1 MAATATNMDRATSR
15 GATVKCF
22 HCGTPC
28 RDGQFSQSDKS
39 FCCQGCSTVFELL
52 NENGLAG
59 FYDLADTAGVR
70 VRATRAEQFNYLDAA
85 AVRERLVD
93 FQDARLTRATFHI
106 PAIHCIACV
115 WLLENLFRL
124 NAGIGES
131 KVDFPR
137 KEVSVAFATDRVKLS
152 EVVSLLASLG
162 YEPELK
168 FSDLE
173 APRRNPAA
181 RRLWM
186 QLGFAGFAFGNLML
200 LGISDYL
207 GLDTFTG
214 PTFRK
219 LTGFISFALAL
230 PVFFY
235 SALDYWRAAWRG
247 LRRKLLTIEVPI
259 AAGLVAIFAQSSVE
273 VWSGRGAGYFDS
285 LCGLVFFL
293 LCGKLFQQKT
303 FDSLSFE
310 RDYKS
315 FFPLSVNRCTATG
328 EESAALSELRVGDR
342 LTIRHG
348 ELIPADARL
357 AAGAGRIDYS
367 FVTGE
372 SEPAEKAAGDYLYA
386 GGRQIGGAIEIEI
399 LKPVSQS
406 YLTSLWNQEA
416 FRKDKGETLQTLT
429 NIYSFRFTKLVIA
442 IAIGAGLF
450 WLWRDPSRS
459 ILAFTSV
466 LIVACPCALALA
478 APFTLGTALRVLG
491 RRRIYV
497 KSPVVVETL
506 ARVDTLVFDKTGTLT
521 AAGSVAFQGTALTD
535 DERRQLHSLARQS
548 THPLAVS
555 VAESIADVAF
565 TEPVRSFVETAGVGI
580 EGLVGEHEIWMGSAT
595 WLRQRGVKVDSST
608 PAGSTVHVAM
618 DGIYRG
624 HFTLLG
630 AVRPETERLM
640 RELARHYELSL
651 LSGDN
656 EREQARFKTLLGP
669 AATLHFH
676 QSPLDKY
683 EFIRR
688 RQHAGRTVMMV
699 GDGLNDAGA
708 LKQSDVGVAVVERV
722 GAFSPASDVIMA
734 ASMVPQVDG
743 VLRFARQSVRIVRL
757 SFLIS
762 SLYNVIGISIAAAGL
777 LSPVVCAILM
787 PISSLTVVGFA
798 CAATAWAGRHLGA
811 APVAAPSLQP
821 EPMSEA
827 A

>member
-1 MAATATNMDRATSR
+1 M
-15 GATVKCF
+15 KCF

-28 RDGQFSQSDKS
+28 RDGQFSRSDKS

-70 VRATRAEQFNYLDAA
+70 VRATRTEQFNYLDAA

-303 FDSLSFE
+303 FDRLSFE

-372 SEPAEKAAGDYLYA
+372 SAPAEKAAGDYLYA

-491 RRRIYV
+491 RRKIFV

-521 AAGSVAFQGTALTD
+521 AAGSVAFQGTPLTD

-618 DGIYRG
+618 DGTYRG

-656 EREQARFKTLLGP
+656 EREQVRFKTLLGP

-811 APVAAPSLQP
+811 APVAAPALQP

>member
-1 MAATATNMDRATSR
+1 M
-15 GATVKCF
+15 KCF

-28 RDGQFSQSDKS
+28 RDGQFSRSDKC
-39 FCCQGCSTVFELL
+39 FCCQGCATVFELL

-124 NAGIGES
+124 NPGIGES

-259 AAGLVAIFAQSSVE
+259 AAGLLAIFAQSSVE

-303 FDSLSFE
+303 FDRLSFE

-357 AAGAGRIDYS
+357 ADGVGRIDYS

-491 RRRIYV
+491 RRKIYV

-521 AAGSVAFQGTALTD
+521 AAGSVAFQGTPLTD

-555 VAESIADVAF
+555 VAASIADVAF
-565 TEPVRSFVETAGVGI
+565 TEPVRSFMETAGVGI

-618 DGIYRG
+618 DGTYRG

-708 LKQSDVGVAVVERV
+708 LKQSDVGVAVVERA

-798 CAATAWAGRHLGA
+798 CAATAWVGRHLGA
-811 APVAAPSLQP
+811 APVAAPALEP